1 MRRIVRITSVATTTT
16 TTAMKTLT
24 EANTFKDVFY
34 MLKQQTIDIIKSTVP
49 VLEVHGLAITK
60 TFYANLFKDN
70 PSLLNIFNHTN
81 QKKDRQQT
89 ALANTVYAAAVHI
102 DNLEAI
108 VPAVLQIAHKHR
120 SLGILP
126 EHYPIVGKYLLAAI
140 KEVLGDAATDE
151 ILGAWGEAY
160 GVIADIFISVEEDL
174 YKAAEADGG
183 WRMFKDFTIVKKV
196 EESALITSLYLAP
209 KDGAALPAYKAGQ
222 YISIRTAV
230 PAEEFLMNRQY
241 TVTGVE
247 DNAYRISVKR
257 ESEVTPSGVVSNFL
271 HAANVGAPIEVSV
284 PAGLF
289 TLTDD
294 TTPVLF
300 IAGGVGVTPLQ
311 SMLQTMEGR
320 KASFIQCTR
329 NAKVA
334 AFTEAI
340 EAKVAALG
348 GTYKA
353 LYSETDGYITKD
365 IIASIIEE
373 NADVYVCGPT
383 PFMQDVVAQ
392 LVALHVAEDR
402 IHYEFFGA
410 AMAFSIK
417 KPQQA

>member
-1 MRRIVRITSVATTTT
+1 
-16 TTAMKTLT
+16 
-24 EANTFKDVFY
+24 

-49 VLEVHGLAITK
+49 VLEVHGVAITK
-60 TFYANLFKDN
+60 TFYSNLFKDN
-70 PSLLNIFNHTN
+70 PALLNIFNHTN

-126 EHYPIVGKYLLAAI
+126 EHYPIVGTYLLAAI

-174 YKAAEADGG
+174 YKAAELGG
-183 WRMFKDFTIVKKV
+183 WRMFKDFTIVKK
-196 EESALITSLYLAP
+196 EQESDIITSIYLAP

-230 PAEEFLMNRQY
+230 PGEEYLMNRQY
-241 TVTGVE
+241 TVTDLE
-247 DNAYRISVKR
+247 NNAYRISVKR
-257 ESEVTPSGVVSNFL
+257 ESDVTPTGIVSNFL
-271 HAANVGAPIEVSV
+271 HALEVGASIEVSV

-289 TLTDD
+289 TLNEKD
-294 TTPVLF
+294 TPVLF

-311 SMLQTMEGR
+311 SMLQTIEGR
-320 KASFIQCTR
+320 KASFIQCARTK
-329 NAKVA
+329 KVA

-340 EAKVAALG
+340 EAKVIALG

-353 LYSETDGYITKD
+353 VFSETDGYMTKD
-365 IIASIIEE
+365 IIASVLEE
-373 NADVYVCGPT
+373 HADVYVCGPT
-383 PFMQDVVAQ
+383 PFMQEVVAQ
-392 LVALHVAEDR
+392 LVELGVTEDR

-410 AMAFSIK
+410 AMAFSIQ